1 MPAHPPVTP
10 EGTFLQAFRLN
21 HALRRH
27 SGAGGS
33 LSYGIPLLP
42 QLRRHLFSGRCIS
55 YGIPSEA
62 PAPAS
67 ISLRKDHLRSHGGW
81 NLPSGVI
88 SAPGGPSR
96 TESRYKRSSGV
107 ISSPEGASRTE
118 SRLKPLFRRH
128 YLAGGRISAEK
139 VIAFSHRRVASRRE
153 QLPVLARSTARAARA
168 PRSTKAARATMPI
181 RAAGA
186 RPHAAS
192 SRARIAPPATPTAP
206 HARPTKP
213 ATPHGTT
220 PTKAPKEE
228 SAEQSRC

>member
-1 MPAHPPVTP
+1 MAV
-10 EGTFLQAFRLN
+10 GTF
-21 HALRRH
+21 
-27 SGAGGS
+27 
-33 LSYGIPLLP
+33 P
-42 QLRRHLFSGRCIS
+42 
-55 YGIPSEA
+55 
-62 PAPAS
+62 PAS
-67 ISLRKDHLRSHGGW
+67 FRRRKAFSYNPVGS
-81 NLPSGVI
+81 PPPGVI
-88 SAPGGPSR
+88 LAPEGPSR

-128 YLAGGRISAEK
+128 YLAGGRISAVK